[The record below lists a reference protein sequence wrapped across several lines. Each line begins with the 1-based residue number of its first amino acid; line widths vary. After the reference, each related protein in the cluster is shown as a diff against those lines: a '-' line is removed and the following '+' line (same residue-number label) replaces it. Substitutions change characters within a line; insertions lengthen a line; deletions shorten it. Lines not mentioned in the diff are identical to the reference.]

1 MLQLLQQGYCNI
13 NTSEERGVTPVNRK
27 LIITACLVATLCLT
41 LPRQSFADD
50 TSSSSQVIPTEETRT
65 TQSTAESTSNTSHT
79 TSDTT
84 TESTTSDTTA
94 STAESTAT
102 NLPEIRSL
110 DGQDDSSYGKFT
122 KGTPVTAEDFRPII
136 EGIESFKIKNISF
149 IDTPPAMDKAGLTKV
164 NLLIVTDQDETIK
177 YTYTFL
183 TKNNEATIKVTDI
196 KFDSEKNLLS
206 FKTDPSCVAY
216 VTADTDKG
224 TAEIYTH
231 EDGIVA
237 RQYKTTPNR
246 IQIIVLDLKG
256 NYSDIIDFDVVANDV
271 SKNETEPEKITSLQ
285 DKAEKV
291 KNDRDKLPQTGE
303 AIAKYGLVGG
313 AIILL
318 AIGIIVYKRRN

>member
-1 MLQLLQQGYCNI
+1 MLQLLQQGYRTI
-13 NTSEERGVTPVNRK
+13 NTLEERGVTPMNRK
-27 LIITACLVATLCLT
+27 LILTAGLIATFCLSLPLT
-41 LPRQSFADD
+41 SFADD
-50 TSSSSQVIPTEETRT
+50 TSSSNQAISIEETRT
-65 TQSTAESTSNTSHT
+65 SISNAESTSNTSNT
-79 TSDTT
+79 TSTT
-84 TESTTSDTTA
+84 TNNSTIAESATSSSTTTD
-94 STAESTAT
+94 E
-102 NLPEIRSL
+102 PEIRSL
-110 DGQDDSSYGKFT
+110 EGQDESSYGKFT
-122 KGTPVTAEDFRPII
+122 KGTPVMAEEFKSII
-136 EGIESFKIKNISF
+136 EAIEAFKIKTIAF
-149 IDTPPAMDKAGLTKV
+149 IDNPPAMDKAGLTKV

-237 RQYKTTPNR
+237 RQYETTPSR

-256 NYSDIIDFDVVANDV
+256 NYSDIINFDVTANDV
-271 SKNETEPEKITSLQ
+271 SKNETEPEKLTNLQ

-313 AIILL
+313 VIIVL
-318 AIGIIVYKRRN
+318 AISIFVYKRRK